1 MIDEYDI
8 NLIKELKE
16 YIHEYNVR
24 YFRKSKDW
32 LEKEYKHQ
40 LPTIGFEIKNKEKL
54 TGIDSNYDDSNTL
67 LLFDKDFISD
77 IELQKRVGIGSHNVL
92 FSVVFWLEHN
102 KIIWRVRQIEDAIF
116 FVETIQE
123 VSTNTSLGNRN
134 YKEEEH
140 NEINTVVNYISAQIS
155 DTFEKYPPK

>member
-1 MIDEYDI
+1 MIDKYDI

-16 YIHEYNVR
+16 YIREYNVR
-24 YFRKSKDW
+24 YFRKEKDW
-32 LEKEYKHQ
+32 FKIKYL

-54 TGIDSNYDDSNTL
+54 TGIDSNYDDDL
-67 LLFDKDFISD
+67 PIFDKDFISD

-92 FSVVFWLEHN
+92 FSVVFQLEHK
-102 KIIWRVRQIEDAIF
+102 KIIWRVRQSEDTIF
-116 FVETIQE
+116 NVETTE
-123 VSTNTSLGNRN
+123 EESTGTSLGNRN